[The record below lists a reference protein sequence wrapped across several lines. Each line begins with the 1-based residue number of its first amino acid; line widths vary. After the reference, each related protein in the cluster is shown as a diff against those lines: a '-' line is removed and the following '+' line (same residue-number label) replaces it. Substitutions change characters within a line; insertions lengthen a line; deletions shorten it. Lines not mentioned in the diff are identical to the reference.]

1 MAWWGVLKHAPWG
14 EIAKAASRVPEFVR
28 DFRKTAAN
36 NEPVPPTTS
45 TPVPGAEQLK
55 FEIEVLKSNLERLR
69 SYSESQTAA
78 MDAQSKALT
87 ESFRAI
93 TARMRALTWIT
104 AVSVIVAVI
113 ALIVAWTR

>member
-28 DFRKTAAN
+28 DFRKNATN
-36 NEPVPPTTS
+36 GEPEPPTTS

-55 FEIEVLKSNLERLR
+55 FEIEVLKSNLEHLR
-69 SYSESQTAA
+69 SCSESQAAA
-78 MDAQSKALT
+78 MEAQSKALS

-93 TARMRALTWIT
+93 SARMRVLTWIT
-104 AVSVIVAVI
+104 GGAIFIAAG
-113 ALIVAWTR
+113 ALIVTWTR

>member
-28 DFRKTAAN
+28 DFRKTAAES
-36 NEPVPPTTS
+36 EPAPPGTS

-69 SYSESQTAA
+69 SHAESQAAA
-78 MDAQSKALT
+78 MDAQSRTFA

-93 TARMRALTWIT
+93 TARVRVLTWISG
-104 AVSVIVAVI
+104 ASIVI
-113 ALIVAWTR
+113 AVVALVVAWMR

>member
-36 NEPVPPTTS
+36 NEPVPPTAS

-69 SYSESQTAA
+69 SYSESQATA
-78 MDAQSKALT
+78 MDAQSRALT

-93 TARMRALTWIT
+93 TARMRMLTWISG
-104 AVSVIVAVI
+104 ASIAIAVI